1 VHVTTVQAA
10 IIAAATQIVS
20 LLVSFAILSSAKQGI
35 VISATT
41 ALVNAAFIIGQ
52 AVENHGSLGGK
63 PSVKS

>member
-52 AVENHGSLGGK
+52 AVENHGRPGGK